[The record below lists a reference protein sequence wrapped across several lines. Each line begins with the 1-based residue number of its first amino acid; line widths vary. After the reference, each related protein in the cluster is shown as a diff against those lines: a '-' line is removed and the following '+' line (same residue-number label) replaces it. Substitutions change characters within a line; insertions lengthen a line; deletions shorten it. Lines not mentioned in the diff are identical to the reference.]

1 MQSLLR
7 MAVGIGEE
15 IKMEKEKLERI
26 NALARK
32 SRTEEGLTDEERAEQ
47 AALREEYI
55 LEFRA
60 SMTGI
65 LDNTYIQREN
75 GVREKLKRSDKKKS

>member
-1 MQSLLR
+1 
-7 MAVGIGEE
+7 
-15 IKMEKEKLERI
+15 MEKEKLERI

-32 SRTEEGLTDEERAEQ
+32 SRTEEGLTEEERAEQ

-75 GVREKLKRSDKKKS
+75 GVKEKLKKNDNYKKKS